1 MNILVFSEAAWDDK
15 NSFGNT
21 ISNFFCG
28 NIWKQDSFSN
38 FYARKKLPDNKA
50 SVSYYNLSAVDILKG
65 FFKFHI
71 EGEQFTSEE
80 IQAECTA
87 KNTVGAKEQAQIN
100 KLHQNKNE
108 FVYFGHEQI
117 WRSRL
122 WLNKYFAK
130 FIAENAPN
138 ILFSFAASPYILW
151 PLIQYLKKHTQC
163 KIVLLI
169 ADDVFG
175 SYDRYAFYRRGYL
188 KREFT
193 KCIQSA
199 DKLYGI
205 SDEMSALYA
214 NRFDR
219 PVTTLYKGCDLS
231 LQPKGFF
238 NQPLRF
244 VYAGNLFWGRD
255 DTLSAV
261 ADALERINDGGVKAV
276 LEVYTGAAIT
286 AEVKEKLERP
296 GTSHIMGSRP
306 YEEIKQIMHGADV
319 VLHVES
325 FEQQAIDTVRYS
337 FSTKV
342 IDCLQS
348 GNQVLGIGPREI
360 ASIAYI
366 RKVPGS
372 VVIDDASKIEAAIS
386 NLVKNQALFSKN
398 VEITRDFAQ
407 KHHEIGTVQKKLRES
422 FEQLIDKNKSK
433 LKELDI

>member
-1 MNILVFSEAAWDDK
+1 M
-15 NSFGNT
+15 
-21 ISNFFCG
+21 
-28 NIWKQDSFSN
+28 
-38 FYARKKLPDNKA
+38 
-50 SVSYYNLSAVDILKG
+50 
-65 FFKFHI
+65 
-71 EGEQFTSEE
+71 
-80 IQAECTA
+80 
-87 KNTVGAKEQAQIN
+87 
-100 KLHQNKNE
+100 
-108 FVYFGHEQI
+108 
-117 WRSRL
+117 
-122 WLNKYFAK
+122 
-130 FIAENAPN
+130 
-138 ILFSFAASPYILW
+138 
-151 PLIQYLKKHTQC
+151 
-163 KIVLLI
+163 
-169 ADDVFG
+169 
-175 SYDRYAFYRRGYL
+175 
-188 KREFT
+188 
-193 KCIQSA
+193 
-199 DKLYGI
+199 
-205 SDEMSALYA
+205 
-214 NRFDR
+214 
-219 PVTTLYKGCDLS
+219 
-231 LQPKGFF
+231 QPKGFF

-407 KHHEIGTVQKKLRES
+407 KHHEIGSVQKKLRES

-433 LKELDI
+433 LKELDM